1 MPDQQ
6 FKSEEKSEYRSIFKA
21 TSLFGGVKIFEIII
35 QVLRS
40 KIVALLIGPTGVG
53 IMGMYLTSIS
63 LIQSATQF
71 GLGTSAVRDVSQAY
85 STGNQDKINKTVT
98 VMRRLVWFTGLLG
111 MLAMIVFSPI
121 LSKSSFG
128 NYKYILSFCCLSI
141 VMLCHQVS
149 AGQSVLLRGTRKL
162 KYMAKSTLLG
172 QLIGFV
178 VCIPL
183 YYLWGIDAI
192 LPVLIIGA
200 ITGVALTWYF
210 AKKVNY
216 TPVKVTLKELWTEG
230 NSMIKMGLAMSL
242 SGVLVYL
249 TSYILRSYISNDGG
263 LDVVGLFQ
271 AGSAIV
277 TSYVGLVFTAMGTDY
292 YPRLSAVNQD
302 NAKCKILMNQQ
313 AEIGILILA
322 PLLMCCIT
330 FIPLVIRILYSDK
343 FLEASGYIIW
353 ACAGMLFKMASWAIS
368 FIFIA
373 KRETKIF
380 MINETVVNVYSFI
393 FQLVGYYLWGL
404 SGVGIGYSLCF
415 LCYFLQMYVISHKK
429 FDFSFTEAFKYIFS
443 TQSILLCACLISYL
457 LIPVIWGKY
466 IIGSLIILISAIISL
481 NGLDKRLGVLNAIK
495 YRINK

>member
-1 MPDQQ
+1 MPGQQ
-6 FKSEEKSEYRSIFKA
+6 FKTEEKTEYRSIFKA

-35 QVLRS
+35 QILRS

-71 GLGTSAVRDVSQAY
+71 GLGTSAVRDISQAY
-85 STGNQDKINKTVT
+85 SSNNQDQINKTVT

-111 MLAMIVFSPI
+111 MLVMILFSPI

-128 NYKYILSFCCLSI
+128 NYKYILSFCCLS
-141 VMLCHQVS
+141 VVLLCHQIS
-149 AGQSVLLRGTRKL
+149 AGQGVLLRGTRKL

-183 YYLWGIDAI
+183 FYIWGIDAI

-200 ITGVALTWYF
+200 LTGVTLTWYF
-210 AKKVNY
+210 ARKVNY
-216 TPVKVTLKELWTEG
+216 TSVKVTLKQLWTEG

-263 LDVVGLFQ
+263 MEVVGLFQ

-277 TSYVGLVFTAMGTDY
+277 TSYVGLVFSAMGTDY
-292 YPRLSAVNQD
+292 YPRLSSINQD
-302 NAKCKILMNQQ
+302 NHKCRILINQQ

-322 PLLMCCIT
+322 PLLMCCII
-330 FIPLVIRILYSDK
+330 FIPIVIRILYSDK
-343 FLEASGYIIW
+343 FLEAAGYIIW

-373 KRETKIF
+373 KSESKIF
-380 MINETVVNVYSFI
+380 IINETLVNIYSFI
-393 FQLVGYYLWGL
+393 FQLVGYCLWGL
-404 SGVGIGYSLCF
+404 SGIGIGYSLCF
-415 LCYFLQMYVISHKK
+415 LCYFFQMYLVSHKR
-429 FDFSFTEAFKYIFS
+429 FHFSFTDTFKYIFS
-443 TQSILLCACLISYL
+443 SQTILLGACLVSYL
-457 LIPVIWGKY
+457 LIPVAWIKY
-466 IIGSLIILISAIISL
+466 VVGAAIIIISASISL
-481 NGLDKRLGVLNAIK
+481 NGLDKRMGVLNAIK
-495 YRINK
+495 ARVRK